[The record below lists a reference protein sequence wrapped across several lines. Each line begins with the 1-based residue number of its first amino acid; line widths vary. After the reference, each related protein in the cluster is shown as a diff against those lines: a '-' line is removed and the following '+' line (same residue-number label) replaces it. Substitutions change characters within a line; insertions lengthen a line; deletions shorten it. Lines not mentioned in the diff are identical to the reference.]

1 MFPPNV
7 LAPELV
13 QCTFLQR
20 HLSHSLDCLRFLTFF
35 ISIVLLL
42 VCIAS
47 LRFHFRSLKISLMCI
62 FF

>member
-35 ISIVLLL
+35 LFLSYYYLFALRHYDFTSVL
-42 VCIAS
+42 
-47 LRFHFRSLKISLMCI
+47 
-62 FF
+62 